1 MSDVRHHEG
10 PNEGLGAVRMTKL
23 TIPATITH
31 IDQRDAARLE
41 ELYRRFGNA
50 RRRAYMLKQRGTAKA
65 EIERLLQEQI
75 RLNSRYIRD
84 AYNSIE
90 NLPPHVTFGGKHNQ
104 KLRMKGKISRE
115 EYRRRRNSLIVS
127 RGDKTKKGNLNARI
141 IRENGKFLLRINVPP
156 EDDMSERWVYPE
168 IFIPEKYLERYGHL
182 LDGRHPYTIIIKRRD
197 DGRHDVKIVVEVP
210 EELRPEP
217 KRVMALDVNA
227 GYVDFAIAEKGHV
240 LAVGR
245 INCHEVQHA
254 SANKNQN
261 LLHKTA
267 NKIRNIA
274 DHYGAKVVYGK
285 LDTAKFRG
293 KPRANRRIKRI
304 PHRKLGRILEY
315 KCGAER
321 RSEAFTTRVGE
332 KISPR
337 VGLDVHKCSAAAFAL
352 KVLDH
357 EAFKALRSP
366 SGGILRG
373 AAPNEDDGS
382 PRCRL
387 SAGSGPTAPHQT
399 QGLVR
404 DEVLSDGGYPEI
416 PGIRGLSFL
425 ESLKTG
431 LPCLRVKIC

>member
-41 ELYRRFGNA
+41 ELYR
-50 RRRAYMLKQRGTAKA
+50 
-65 EIERLLQEQI
+65 
-75 RLNSRYIRD
+75 
-84 AYNSIE
+84 
-90 NLPPHVTFGGKHNQ
+90 
-104 KLRMKGKISRE
+104 
-115 EYRRRRNSLIVS
+115 
-127 RGDKTKKGNLNARI
+127 
-141 IRENGKFLLRINVPP
+141 
-156 EDDMSERWVYPE
+156 
-168 IFIPEKYLERYGHL
+168 IPR
-182 LDGRHPYTIIIKRRD
+182 
-197 DGRHDVKIVVEVP
+197 
-210 EELRPEP
+210 
-217 KRVMALDVNA
+217 
-227 GYVDFAIAEKGHV
+227 
-240 LAVGR
+240 
-245 INCHEVQHA
+245 
-254 SANKNQN
+254 
-261 LLHKTA
+261 
-267 NKIRNIA
+267 
-274 DHYGAKVVYGK
+274 
-285 LDTAKFRG
+285 
-293 KPRANRRIKRI
+293 
-304 PHRKLGRILEY
+304 RKLGRILEY

-352 KVLDH
+352 KVLDY

-366 SGGILRG
+366 SGGIPRG
-373 AAPNEDDGS
+373 AAPNEGDGS